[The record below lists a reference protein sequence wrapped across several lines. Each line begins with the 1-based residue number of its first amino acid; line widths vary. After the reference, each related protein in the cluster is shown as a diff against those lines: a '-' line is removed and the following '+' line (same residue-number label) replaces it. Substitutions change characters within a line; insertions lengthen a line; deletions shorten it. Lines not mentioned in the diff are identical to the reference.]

1 MHLAGGRQV
10 HPGTVNDFGG
20 SSTTEFGSLEKTLF
34 PEAGFTTATLIR
46 NFSAGT

>member
-1 MHLAGGRQV
+1 
-10 HPGTVNDFGG
+10 VNDFGG

-46 NFSAGT
+46 NFSSGDMRNPCRAGQD